1 MYTHIN
7 NPMCVYTYKV
17 GPRIHP
23 TLSNDDFTTE
33 SEFPRGKKKCGSAGF
48 HQPKGMAIY

>member
-7 NPMCVYTYKV
+7 NPVCVYIQG
-17 GPRIHP
+17 GPTHP
-23 TLSNDDFTTE
+23 PNLEQRRLHHGIRVPS
-33 SEFPRGKKKCGSAGF
+33 RKKKCGSAGF